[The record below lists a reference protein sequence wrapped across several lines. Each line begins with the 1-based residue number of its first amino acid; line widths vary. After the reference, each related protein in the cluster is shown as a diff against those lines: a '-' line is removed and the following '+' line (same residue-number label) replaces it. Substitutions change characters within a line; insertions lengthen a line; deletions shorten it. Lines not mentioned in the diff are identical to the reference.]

1 MFSALKFRNTL
12 MFNGLLFL
20 LLATGAC
27 TPLLPQAEPVRL
39 MTLSALEKDS
49 AQTTNAQALHP
60 VASVRIQASRQ
71 YDSNRLLV
79 LSGAHE
85 VLPYQGVRWAI
96 PLPQLLAER
105 WAQSLERAGV
115 AGLAYTEASKFSVL
129 PAATLHLRAFHV
141 RVDDALAEAPQ
152 FSCELDATLE
162 WVFSD
167 GSASAQRRVLPLQ
180 LSEPLVSDNIEATL
194 VACDRMHQK
203 ALIQALEWLQQ

>member
-1 MFSALKFRNTL
+1 MFSALMSRNTL
-12 MFNGLLFL
+12 MFNGLLIL

-39 MTLSALEKDS
+39 MTLTALEKD
-49 AQTTNAQALHP
+49 AAQAANEQVLYP
-60 VASVRIQASRQ
+60 LASVRIQASRQ

-85 VLPYQGVRWAI
+85 VLPYQGVRWVI

-141 RVDDALAEAPQ
+141 RVDDVSAEAPQ
-152 FSCELDATLE
+152 SNCELDATLE

-167 GSASAQRRVLPLQ
+167 GSAAVQRRVLPLQ
-180 LSEPLVSDNIEATL
+180 LSEPAVINSVEATL
-194 VACDRMHQK
+194 AACNRVHQK
-203 ALIQALEWLQQ
+203 ALKQALAWIQQ